1 MYINKLWRSRLRVIT
16 ALLVMQ
22 IALLGTHAAIP
33 LKLYQGEM
41 VSGCDSWQFPTETR
55 KITNLF
61 YMKDNQYEAGSHR
74 GVDFDATQDETLF
87 APFAGKI
94 SASGKV
100 SGTPYVTIDH
110 DGLKSTFQPAKLLS
124 SIKKGDE
131 VEKGQEFATVDFIG
145 DTAPSHCTEESC
157 IHWGVR
163 NESDTYFN
171 PLAFT
176 NCCPIVLRE

>member
-1 MYINKLWRSRLRVIT
+1 MCINKLWRARLRAI
-16 ALLVMQ
+16 AILLIIQ
-22 IALLGTHAAIP
+22 IAVFGAYVAVP
-33 LKLYQGEM
+33 LKLHEGEL

-55 KITNLF
+55 KITELF

-74 GVDFDATQDETLF
+74 GIDLDAAQDDELF
-87 APFAGKI
+87 APFAGTI

-110 DGLKSTFQPAKLLS
+110 SGLKSTFQPAKLMS

-131 VEKGQEFATVDFIG
+131 LTKGQEFATVDFAG

-157 IHWGVR
+157 VHWGVR
-163 NESDTYFN
+163 DESDTYFN

-176 NCCPIVLRE
+176 NCCPIVLLE